1 MIERTLKIAIFTS
14 VIVLVV
20 LAATAAFYI
29 ARTIKT
35 AHLLSSALQKLE
47 KADKDLDD
55 RLRGIQEQVDKIDV
69 RTAEVARLAEALQK
83 EEELSHERIVELARR
98 SATLSAEAEKWKRS
112 FQEARHE
119 ASEVLRDRSRR
130 LEGDGD

>member
-1 MIERTLKIAIFTS
+1 MVERTLKIMGLTS

-20 LAATAAFYI
+20 LAATSALYI

-35 AHLLSSALQKLE
+35 AHLLSNALQKLE
-47 KADKDLDD
+47 KADKDLDE
-55 RLRGIQEQVDKIDV
+55 RLREIEEQVDKIDV

-98 SATLSAEAEKWKRS
+98 SASLSSEVERWKRS
-112 FQEARHE
+112 FEEARRD
-119 ASEVLRDRSRR
+119 ASEVLRDRKRR
-130 LEGDGD
+130 LESGGN